1 MNLIVDFLWVLATLA
16 AVIFVVVGIV
26 LVVLAVRHRRTPPAS
41 AATGR
46 PTPTNQSVPVAHTAR
61 ERLQE
66 LEALRAAGTI
76 TPEEHAARR
85 DAILGE
91 L

>member
-1 MNLIVDFLWVLATLA
+1 MNLIFDFLWVLLTLV
-16 AVIFVVVGIV
+16 AVVLVVVGV
-26 LVVLAVRHRRTPPAS
+26 TLVVLSVRSRRNPPKP
-41 AATGR
+41 AANK
-46 PTPTNQSVPVAHTAR
+46 PVPVTHSIPIAHTAK

-85 DAILGE
+85 DAILRE